1 MDEKLKELESD
12 TPDRLEQTTQGIP
25 KLPEMTADIVLE
37 VQRQQLEAL
46 RSENAIINEEI
57 AEAKR
62 IYKIRRGT
70 CDDYEIRLGRDYEGW
85 MPQMVENSVPVLCQM
100 LERTKAE
107 LSDAQSI
114 ITHTFECGVARMAGR
129 IKMVKHTLTYLLH
142 ESGTLEIGDSAADAW
157 AQIILAALDAPLKAN
172 TCAPSTEGLL
182 DKKVEDHG

>member
-12 TPDRLEQTTQGIP
+12 APDRLEQTTQGIP

-46 RSENAIINEEI
+46 RSENAILNEEI

-62 IYKIRRGT
+62 IYEILQGT

-100 LERTKAE
+100 LAEERAE
-107 LSDAQSI
+107 GKRVQDLI
-114 ITHTFECGVARMAGR
+114 R
-129 IKMVKHTLTYLLH
+129 
-142 ESGTLEIGDSAADAW
+142 
-157 AQIILAALDAPLKAN
+157 ALDAWIDVYVRELHHGYAWETAVRDWCAEAKLVPPKAN
-172 TCAPSTEGLL
+172 TSSLPKE
-182 DKKVEDHG
+182 EI